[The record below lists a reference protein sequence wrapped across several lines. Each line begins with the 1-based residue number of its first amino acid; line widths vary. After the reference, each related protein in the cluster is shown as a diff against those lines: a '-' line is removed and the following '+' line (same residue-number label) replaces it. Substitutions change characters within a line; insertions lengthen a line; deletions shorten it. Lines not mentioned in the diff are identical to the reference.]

1 MKANRRSTPVCMGR
15 SIKLCAAR
23 SYPSSLLARSLA
35 LAVVSSACLSYRLD
49 GDTVHLVALMG
60 DTFTF
65 EYSTVTDEHLDPS
78 RLVVLEQDAR
88 MRPRHKARTGPSRPG
103 VGDRGRSLED
113 GNPEGD
119 SGTVRALAFI
129 RRKIDQHWGRA
140 A

>member
-1 MKANRRSTPVCMGR
+1 MGR

-35 LAVVSSACLSYRLD
+35 LAVVSNACLSYRLD

-65 EYSTVTDEHLDPS
+65 EYSTVTVEHLDPS

-88 MRPRHKARTGPSRPG
+88 MRPRHKARTGPFSTGCRRSRRASRIAS
-103 VGDRGRSLED
+103 VGAPSC
-113 GNPEGD
+113 GNSTSRISPP
-119 SGTVRALAFI
+119 RA
-129 RRKIDQHWGRA
+129 
-140 A
+140 